1 MFSKFSIT
9 NSFTDVIGQGGYAT
23 VFLGKTHGQNLQL
36 AIKKL
41 KVGATAKERDEMERQ
56 LNYQVDEFERYIP
69 HLKAFFFTF
78 SSSYR
83 IPTTHLIPKLKLL
96 LLQTGN
102 EKS

>member
-1 MFSKFSIT
+1 MMWNFIFTSYLWALVTLFSKFSIT

-69 HLKAFFFTF
+69 HLKAIF
-78 SSSYR
+78 
-83 IPTTHLIPKLKLL
+83 LL
-96 LLQTGN
+96 FIFPIEYHGHF
-102 EKS
+102 

>member
-1 MFSKFSIT
+1 MIWKFIFISYLWALVTLFSKFSIT

-69 HLKAFFFTF
+69 HLKAIFYFLFF
-78 SSSYR
+78 
-83 IPTTHLIPKLKLL
+83 L
-96 LLQTGN
+96 
-102 EKS
+102 

>member
-69 HLKAFFFTF
+69 HLKAIFYFYT
-78 SSSYR
+78 SYR
-83 IPTTHLIPKLKLL
+83 IPRTHLIPKLKLL
-96 LLQTGN
+96 LQQTGK
-102 EKS
+102 EKP